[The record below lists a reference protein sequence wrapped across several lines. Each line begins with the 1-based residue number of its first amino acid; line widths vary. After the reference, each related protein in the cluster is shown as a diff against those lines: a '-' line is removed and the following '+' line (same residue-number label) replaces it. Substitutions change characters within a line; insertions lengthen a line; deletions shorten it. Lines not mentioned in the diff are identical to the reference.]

1 VSDKNVKITEEMKLN
16 LPQNTHYTKYCLGIM
31 RFGVRNNW
39 LCSWS
44 NMKKARQ
51 RGSLCCAAR
60 TQKTMLRN
68 NFATT
73 DIRGVS
79 SRRQTLRRYAIH
91 YCQYLSKAA
100 VERSLFFENSQLIR
114 EGNSQATLVISKA
127 RQSTQM
133 KETSSA
139 DFVNVTES
147 ANLLIYGWGD
157 NIGRSE

>member
-31 RFGVRNNW
+31 RFGIRNNQ
-39 LCSWS
+39 LCCWS
-44 NMKKARQ
+44 NMKKARRQ
-51 RGSLCCAAR
+51 GSSCCAAR

-73 DIRGVS
+73 DMRGVS
-79 SRRQTLRRYAIH
+79 SGRQTLRRHAIR

-100 VERSLFFENSQLIR
+100 VERSLFFENSQLTR
-114 EGNSQATLVISKA
+114 AGNSQLTRAGNSQLTRAGNSQAALVIYNA

-139 DFVNVTES
+139 DF
-147 ANLLIYGWGD
+147 LLI
-157 NIGRSE
+157 